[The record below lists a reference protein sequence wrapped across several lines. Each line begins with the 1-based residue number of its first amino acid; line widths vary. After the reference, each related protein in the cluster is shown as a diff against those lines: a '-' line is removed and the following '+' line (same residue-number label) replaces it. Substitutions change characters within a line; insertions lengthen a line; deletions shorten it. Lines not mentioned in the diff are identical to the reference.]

1 MKLLLVSTLI
11 CFAATLIRTGLGHPS
26 AAPGPSLLRRE
37 ESTPDSSVTQPT
49 RREYVR
55 DYLETFQNADG
66 LWVEGKEAARVC
78 LKYFIRYNLLDNVEV
93 WPPLLK
99 LVDLLEGCM
108 KRHKAD
114 FIDIDG
120 ESSKE
125 LEDASSEFFRR
136 FRSKRGARRIAAE
149 TFGVGPRARPRRGN
163 GSRRRR
169 PPDEPPK
176 PNKPFKIVTPI
187 LEKTG
192 RSILLAFT
200 PRQRSA
206 DEKAGSS
213 GPASSAWSSGARAVP
228 FLRPV

>member
-1 MKLLLVSTLI
+1 MSARSNMKLLLVSTLI

-78 LKYFIRYNLLDNVEV
+78 LKYFIRYNLLDNVVSRILSVVPAAEREPNKAQEV

-136 FRSKRGARRIAAE
+136 FRSKVR
-149 TFGVGPRARPRRGN
+149 F
-163 GSRRRR
+163 S
-169 PPDEPPK
+169 
-176 PNKPFKIVTPI
+176 
-187 LEKTG
+187 
-192 RSILLAFT
+192 AFLWT
-200 PRQRSA
+200 QYVS
-206 DEKAGSS
+206 
-213 GPASSAWSSGARAVP
+213 
-228 FLRPV
+228 